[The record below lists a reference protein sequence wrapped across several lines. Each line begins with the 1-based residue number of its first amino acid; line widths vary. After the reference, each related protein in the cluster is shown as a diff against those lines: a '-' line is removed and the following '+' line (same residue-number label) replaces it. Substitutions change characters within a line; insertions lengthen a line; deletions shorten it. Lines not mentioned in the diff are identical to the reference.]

1 MQSRKFSIL
10 LSVILIFLAFQSCE
24 KYVIL
29 PPEVDEDVTFSGTIQ
44 PIFSSKCA
52 ACHNGTGHPLN
63 LSEGSAFAALQS
75 YTPEQDGQIINTTV
89 PEESV
94 LYTMALNSAHG
105 FFTLSAKQEA
115 QILKWI
121 QDGAPDN

>member
-44 PIFSSKCA
+44 PIFQVNA
-52 ACHNGTGHPLN
+52 QLVTMEPDIPLIY
-63 LSEGSAFAALQS
+63 LKDPHSQ
-75 YTPEQDGQIINTTV
+75 
-89 PEESV
+89 
-94 LYTMALNSAHG
+94 LYNHIHLNRM
-105 FFTLSAKQEA
+105 
-115 QILKWI
+115 
-121 QDGAPDN
+121 DR